1 MELAAFFKPPPF
13 VVKELRPETLSSCH
27 KTLRSTSLKI
37 FTRFL
42 AATKVVGEHTA
53 RHIDCEARKQARAKL
68 ELVRG
73 KEITVRFENVGGY
86 N

>member
-1 MELAAFFKPPPF
+1 M
-13 VVKELRPETLSSCH
+13 
-27 KTLRSTSLKI
+27 
-37 FTRFL
+37 
-42 AATKVVGEHTA
+42 VGEHTA